1 MWKKKVRDTDIKLI
15 SMNFYQI
22 VLPIFTIVFLLQVF
36 VVRSLV
42 LWKKTGKN
50 PFMFSKSDG
59 AHDYAGRVYKKM
71 VVGTWVSIAMF
82 SFFDSY
88 YKYLLPIW
96 YLDIEWLRISGVALV
111 LIAFIW
117 IVVAQFQMKNSWRI
131 GIDYKDKTELID
143 SGLFGVSRNPIFL
156 GVIISYIGTFLII
169 PNLLSFCIMV
179 LTIVILQVQVR
190 LEEAYLIDIH
200 KDVYVDYKNK
210 VRRWI

>member
-1 MWKKKVRDTDIKLI
+1 
-15 SMNFYQI
+15 MNFYQI
-22 VLPIFTIVFLLQVF
+22 ALPIFTVIFLLQVF
-36 VVRSLV
+36 VIRSLV

-59 AHDYAGRVYKKM
+59 AHDYAGKVYKLM
-71 VVGTWVSIAMF
+71 VVGTWISIAMF

-96 YLDIEWLRISGVALV
+96 YLDMEWLRISGVGVV
-111 LIAFIW
+111 LLAFVW
-117 IVVAQFQMKNSWRI
+117 IIVAQFQMKNSWRI
-131 GIDYKDKTELID
+131 GIDYNDKTELID
-143 SGLFGVSRNPIFL
+143 SGLFQISRNPIFL
-156 GVIISYIGTFLII
+156 GVIVSYIGTFLII

-190 LEEAYLIDIH
+190 LEEEFLIKIH
-200 KDVYVDYKNK
+200 GDEYNVYKNK

>member
-1 MWKKKVRDTDIKLI
+1 
-15 SMNFYQI
+15 MNFYQI
-22 VLPIFTIVFLLQVF
+22 ALPIFTVIFLLQVF
-36 VVRSLV
+36 VIRSLV

-59 AHDYAGRVYKKM
+59 AHDYAGKVYKLM
-71 VVGTWVSIAMF
+71 VVGTWISIAMF

-96 YLDIEWLRISGVALV
+96 YLDMEWLRISGVGVV
-111 LIAFIW
+111 LLAFVW
-117 IVVAQFQMKNSWRI
+117 IIVAQFQMKNSWRI
-131 GIDYKDKTELID
+131 GIDYNDKTELID
-143 SGLFGVSRNPIFL
+143 SGLFRISRNPIFL
-156 GVIISYIGTFLII
+156 GVIVSYIGTFLII

-190 LEEAYLIDIH
+190 LEEEYLIKLHGDEYN
-200 KDVYVDYKNK
+200 VYKNK

>member
-1 MWKKKVRDTDIKLI
+1 
-15 SMNFYQI
+15 MNFYQI
-22 VLPIFTIVFLLQVF
+22 GLPIFTVIFLLQVF
-36 VVRSLV
+36 VIRSLV

-59 AHDYAGRVYKKM
+59 AHDYAGKVYKLM
-71 VVGTWVSIAMF
+71 VVGTWISIAMF

-96 YLDIEWLRISGVALV
+96 YLDMEWVRISGVGLV
-111 LIAFIW
+111 LLAFVW
-117 IVVAQFQMKNSWRI
+117 IIVAQFQMKNSWRI
-131 GIDYKDKTELID
+131 GIDYNDKTELID
-143 SGLFGVSRNPIFL
+143 SGLFQISRNPIFL
-156 GVIISYIGTFLII
+156 GVIVSYIGTFLII

-190 LEEAYLIDIH
+190 LEEEFLIKIH
-200 KDVYVDYKNK
+200 GDEYNVYKNK

>member
-1 MWKKKVRDTDIKLI
+1 
-15 SMNFYQI
+15 MNFYQI
-22 VLPIFTIVFLLQVF
+22 ALPIFTVIFLLQVF
-36 VVRSLV
+36 VIRSLV

-59 AHDYAGRVYKKM
+59 AHDYAGKVYKLM
-71 VVGTWVSIAMF
+71 VVGTWISIAMF

-96 YLDIEWLRISGVALV
+96 YLDMEWLRISGVGFV
-111 LIAFIW
+111 LLAFVW
-117 IVVAQFQMKNSWRI
+117 IIVAQFQMKNSWRI
-131 GIDYKDKTELID
+131 GIDYNDKTELID
-143 SGLFGVSRNPIFL
+143 SGLFQISRNPIFL
-156 GVIISYIGTFLII
+156 GVIVSYIGTFLII

-190 LEEAYLIDIH
+190 LEEEFLIKIH
-200 KDVYVDYKNK
+200 GDEYNVYKNK

>member
-1 MWKKKVRDTDIKLI
+1 
-15 SMNFYQI
+15 MNFYQI
-22 VLPIFTIVFLLQVF
+22 ALPIFTVIFLLQVF
-36 VVRSLV
+36 VIRSVV

-59 AHDYAGRVYKKM
+59 AHDYAGRVYKLM
-71 VVGTWVSIAMF
+71 VVGTWISIAMF

-96 YLDIEWLRISGVALV
+96 YLDMEWLRISGVGLV
-111 LIAFIW
+111 LLAFVW
-117 IVVAQFQMKNSWRI
+117 IIVAQFQMKNSWRI
-131 GIDYKDKTELID
+131 GIDYNDKTELID
-143 SGLFGVSRNPIFL
+143 SGLFRISRNPIFL
-156 GVIISYIGTFLII
+156 GVILSYIGTFLII

-190 LEEAYLIDIH
+190 LEEEFLIKIH
-200 KDVYVDYKNK
+200 GDEYNLYKNK

>member
-1 MWKKKVRDTDIKLI
+1 
-15 SMNFYQI
+15 MNFYQI
-22 VLPIFTIVFLLQVF
+22 ALPIFTVIFLLQVF
-36 VVRSLV
+36 VIRSLV

-59 AHDYAGRVYKKM
+59 AHGYAGKVYKLM
-71 VVGTWVSIAMF
+71 VVGTWISIAMF

-96 YLDIEWLRISGVALV
+96 YLDMEWLRISGVGLV
-111 LIAFIW
+111 LLAFVW
-117 IVVAQFQMKNSWRI
+117 IIVAQFQMKNSWRI
-131 GIDYKDKTELID
+131 GIDYNDKTELID
-143 SGLFGVSRNPIFL
+143 SGLFQISRNPIFL
-156 GVIISYIGTFLII
+156 GVIVSYIGTFLII

-190 LEEAYLIDIH
+190 LEEEYLIKLHGDEYH
-200 KDVYVDYKNK
+200 VYKNK

>member
-1 MWKKKVRDTDIKLI
+1 
-15 SMNFYQI
+15 MNFYQI
-22 VLPIFTIVFLLQVF
+22 ALPIFTVIFLLQVF
-36 VVRSLV
+36 VIRSLV

-59 AHDYAGRVYKKM
+59 AHDYAGKVYKLM
-71 VVGTWVSIAMF
+71 VVGTWISIAMF

-96 YLDIEWLRISGVALV
+96 YLDMEWLRISGVGVV
-111 LIAFIW
+111 LLAFVW
-117 IVVAQFQMKNSWRI
+117 IIVAQFQMKNSWRI
-131 GIDYKDKTELID
+131 GIDYNDKTELID
-143 SGLFGVSRNPIFL
+143 SGLFQISRNPIFL
-156 GVIISYIGTFLII
+156 GVIVSYIGTFLII

-190 LEEAYLIDIH
+190 LEEEYLIKLHGDEYN
-200 KDVYVDYKNK
+200 VYKNK

>member
-1 MWKKKVRDTDIKLI
+1 
-15 SMNFYQI
+15 MNFYQI
-22 VLPIFTIVFLLQVF
+22 ALPIFTVIFLLQVF
-36 VVRSLV
+36 VIRSLV

-59 AHDYAGRVYKKM
+59 AHDYAGKVYKLM
-71 VVGTWVSIAMF
+71 VVGTWISIAMF

-96 YLDIEWLRISGVALV
+96 YLDLEWIRILGVGLV
-111 LIAFIW
+111 LVAFVW
-117 IVVAQFQMKNSWRI
+117 IIVAQFQMKNSWRI
-131 GIDYKDKTELID
+131 GIDYNDKTELIE
-143 SGLFGVSRNPIFL
+143 SGLFRFSRNPIFL
-156 GVIISYIGTFLII
+156 GVIVSYIATFLII

-190 LEEAYLIDIH
+190 LEEEFLVIQHKDAYLA
-200 KDVYVDYKNK
+200 YKNK

>member
-1 MWKKKVRDTDIKLI
+1 
-15 SMNFYQI
+15 MNFYQI
-22 VLPIFTIVFLLQVF
+22 ALPIFTVIFLLQVF
-36 VVRSLV
+36 VIRSLV

-59 AHDYAGRVYKKM
+59 AHDYAGKVYKLM
-71 VVGTWVSIAMF
+71 VVGTWISIAMF

-96 YLDIEWLRISGVALV
+96 YLDMEWLRISGVGFV
-111 LIAFIW
+111 LLAFVW
-117 IVVAQFQMKNSWRI
+117 IIVAQFQMKNSWRI
-131 GIDYKDKTELID
+131 GIDYNDKTELID
-143 SGLFGVSRNPIFL
+143 SGLFQISRNPIFL
-156 GVIISYIGTFLII
+156 GVIVSYIGTFLII

-190 LEEAYLIDIH
+190 LEEEFLIKIH
-200 KDVYVDYKNK
+200 GDEYNEYKNK